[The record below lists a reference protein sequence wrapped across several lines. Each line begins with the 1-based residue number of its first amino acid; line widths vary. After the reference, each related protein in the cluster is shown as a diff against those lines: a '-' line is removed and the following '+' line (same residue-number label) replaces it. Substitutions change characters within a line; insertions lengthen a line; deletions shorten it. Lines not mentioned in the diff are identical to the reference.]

1 MKRNF
6 SKLMCAILA
15 LAMIVSIVPTS
26 TVSAAAAKISKA
38 KATMEVD
45 STLVLKVKNTKANVK
60 WSSNNKSVAKVSDSG
75 KVTAV
80 KEGTATIT
88 ATVNKA
94 KYNCTVTVVDSN
106 KGSDSKKKKT
116 FDAEAIAKK
125 IKVQNDY
132 KFCGRYSLYTYEYL
146 VVKNTSDFDVQLTAK
161 IKFLDEDSN
170 MLGVTSDSITV
181 LGAGEEV
188 CLKFAS
194 DRDFASYD
202 VTFTVAEVRYYDPVV
217 SNLTTSTTKVD
228 GKVIIE
234 VANSGKKDAMF
245 VQYTV
250 FFFNGEELVG
260 AETGYIVDSQSL
272 IKSGSSEI
280 KQETCR
286 ETFDSVKVYLEGY
299 CKK

>member
-1 MKRNF
+1 MKKTLKRIAA
-6 SKLMCAILA
+6 LMLA
-15 LAMIVSIVPTS
+15 VAVLLPLGSVK
-26 TVSAAAAKISKA
+26 VSAASAKISKA

-106 KGSDSKKKKT
+106 KGADSKKKKA

-125 IKVQNDY
+125 IKVQNEY

-146 VVKNTSDFDVQLTAK
+146 VVKNTSDFDVQLSAK

-170 MLGVTSDSITV
+170 MLGVTSDSVTV

-202 VTFTVAEVRYYDPVV
+202 VSFSVAEVRYYNPVV
-217 SNLTTSTTKVD
+217 KDLTTSTTKVD

-245 VQYTV
+245 VQYDV
-250 FFFNGEELVG
+250 LFFNGEELVG
-260 AETGYIVDSQSL
+260 AESRYIVDSKSL

-280 KQETCR
+280 KQAT
-286 ETFDSVKVYLEGY
+286 
-299 CKK
+299 